1 MFARMLRIFIQ
12 LPFSLH
18 PFMQEA
24 PSSTIECLS
33 YTYPYFLGY
42 KKKEKKHSESNKL
55 QKTLLQVNWCLAYV
69 QSGTLSGACPHSP
82 SPTSARQVLFS
93 ELK

>member
-1 MFARMLRIFIQ
+1 MFTRMLRIFIQ

-33 YTYPYFLGY
+33 NTYPYFLGY

-69 QSGTLSGACPHSP
+69 QSGHSQELVPTPHPPLQPDRFYS
-82 SPTSARQVLFS
+82 LN
-93 ELK
+93 